1 MMMKNKGCGA
11 HIAYAG
17 LAMIALLLAS
27 CWTPKRCNR
36 ALLKCGIVSDTV
48 QVWDSIRIERV
59 IADTLLRLDSMRL
72 HDTVTI
78 EQDRVRVKI
87 VRLPGE
93 RLFVQ
98 GECQDTVIRYIR
110 QVVNAVKRERFI
122 PRWLW
127 WLLFGGF
134 VLGFWLR
141 NRVPL

>member
-1 MMMKNKGCGA
+1 MMKNKGCGA

-17 LAMIALLLAS
+17 MAIIALLLVS

-36 ALLKCGIVSDTV
+36 ALLKCGIVADTV
-48 QVWDSIRIERV
+48 QVWDSIRIERA
-59 IADTLLRLDSMRL
+59 ITDTLLRWDSMRL

-98 GECQDTVIRYIR
+98 GECKDTVIRYVR

-122 PRWLW
+122 PVWAWVLMF
-127 WLLFGGF
+127 LLLIFA
-134 VLGFWLR
+134 VRKR
-141 NRVPL
+141 NL

>member
-1 MMMKNKGCGA
+1 MTMKNKGCGA

-27 CWTPKRCNR
+27 CYTPKRCAR
-36 ALLKCGIVSDTV
+36 VLYKCGILTDTV
-48 QVWDSIRIERV
+48 EVWDSIRIERV
-59 IADTLLRLDSMRL
+59 ITDTLLRWDSLRL

-98 GECQDTVIRYIR
+98 GECKDTVIRYVR
-110 QVVNAVKRERFI
+110 QVVNAVKRERYI

-134 VLGFWLR
+134 VFGFWLR